1 MEKKDTE
8 FKIGNTLGRGRGRG
22 VSGRRKTL
30 DELDKMLSFRQFF
43 YNNEV
48 GKEAPDARTSTPL
61 SIDSGIPRPVG

>member
-1 MEKKDTE
+1 MEKKDTK
-8 FKIGNTLGRGRGRG
+8 FKIGNTPGRGRG